1 VNRAQVTAVL
11 GAEHG
16 PAELQQL
23 VRAQRAGAPFLYLRD
38 GDGGLLV
45 VVLAGERQVLGR
57 APGTDIE
64 FAWDPR
70 VSGVHAHLERRGRGW
85 VLEDDGL
92 SRNGTFV
99 GGERLRGQHVLR
111 DGETVR
117 VGETV
122 LGYCDPQP
130 EVVPATVAVVTV
142 SAPAVSEAQL
152 RVLTALC
159 RPLLAGGQATASND
173 HIADALVL
181 SLAAVKS
188 HLRVLFERFGLQDVP
203 QSQKRLVL
211 AQRALAEGVVAT
223 HDGG

>member
-11 GAEHG
+11 GAEYA
-16 PAELQQL
+16 PVELQRL
-23 VRAQRAGAPFLYLRD
+23 VGAQRAGAPFLFLRD
-38 GDGGLLV
+38 GNAELV
-45 VVLAGERQVLGR
+45 VLALAGERLVAGR
-57 APGTDIE
+57 APGNDIE
-64 FAWDPR
+64 LAWDPR
-70 VSGVHAHLERRGRGW
+70 VSGVHAYLERRGRGW

-111 DGETVR
+111 DGETIR
-117 VGETV
+117 VGETL

-130 EVVPATVAVVTV
+130 EVVPATVAVATV
-142 SAPAVSEAQL
+142 AAPAVTEAQL
-152 RVLTALC
+152 RVLAALC
-159 RPLLAGGQATASND
+159 RPLISGGQATASNEQ
-173 HIADALVL
+173 IADELVL

-188 HLRVLFERFGLQDVP
+188 HLRVLFERFGLQDIP

-223 HDGG
+223 HDHD

>member
-1 VNRAQVTAVL
+1 VNRAQLTVVL
-11 GAEHG
+11 GADYS
-16 PAELQQL
+16 PAELQEL
-23 VRAQRAGAPFLYLRD
+23 IGAQRAGIPFLYLRD
-38 GDGGLLV
+38 GDGALRVVGLGGDRLV
-45 VVLAGERQVLGR
+45 VGR
-57 APGTDIE
+57 APDTDIE
-64 FAWDPR
+64 LAWDPR
-70 VSGVHAHLERRGRGW
+70 VSGVHAYLERRGRNW

-117 VGETV
+117 VGETR

-130 EVVPATVAVVTV
+130 EPVPATVAVVTV
-142 SAPAVSEAQL
+142 SAPAVTEAQL
-152 RVLTALC
+152 RVLHALC

-173 HIADALVL
+173 EIARELVL

-188 HLRVLFERFGLQDVP
+188 HLRVLFERFGLQEIP

-211 AQRALAEGVVAT
+211 AQRALGEGIVASQP
-223 HDGG
+223 GA

>member
-1 VNRAQVTAVL
+1 MNRAQLTVVL
-11 GAEHG
+11 GADYS

-23 VRAQRAGAPFLYLRD
+23 VSAQRTGSPFLYLRD
-38 GDGGLLV
+38 GDDALLV
-45 VVLAGERQVLGR
+45 IGLAGDRLVVGR
-57 APGTDIE
+57 APDNDIE
-64 FAWDPR
+64 LAWDPR
-70 VSGVHAHLERRGRGW
+70 VSGVHAYLERRGRGW

-117 VGETV
+117 VGETL

-130 EVVPATVAVVTV
+130 ETVPATVAVATV
-142 SAPAVSEAQL
+142 SAPAVTEAQL
-152 RVLTALC
+152 RVLAALC
-159 RPLLAGGQATASND
+159 RPLVAGGQATASND
-173 HIADALVL
+173 QIAEELVL

-188 HLRVLFERFGLQDVP
+188 HLRVLFERFGLQDIP

-211 AQRALAEGVVAT
+211 AQRVLGEGIVAT
-223 HDGG
+223 HPDD